1 MENNSKLSVNGE
13 IEQKTNVGRYV
24 ASQQRMN
31 LTQVNL
37 TPSAAE
43 QHAIFSGSRVESL
56 EEKAKKVQL
65 RISSITKGREVKVKS
80 LLLIV
85 HNFWKHPESYCNRV
99 QITLLSITIFYWD
112 FPLQNKN
119 LVLYK

>member
-37 TPSAAE
+37 TRKK
-43 QHAIFSGSRVESL
+43 QRKFSL
-56 EEKAKKVQL
+56 ELVVLQKVG
-65 RISSITKGREVKVKS
+65 K
-80 LLLIV
+80 
-85 HNFWKHPESYCNRV
+85 
-99 QITLLSITIFYWD
+99 
-112 FPLQNKN
+112 
-119 LVLYK
+119 